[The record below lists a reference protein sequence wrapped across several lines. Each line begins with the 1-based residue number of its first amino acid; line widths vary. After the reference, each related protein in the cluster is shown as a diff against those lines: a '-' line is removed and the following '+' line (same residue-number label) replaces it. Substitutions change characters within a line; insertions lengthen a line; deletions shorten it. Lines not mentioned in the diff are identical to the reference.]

1 MISLGLE
8 EQRWSQSSFLWQSP
22 GEKVLQKRRSS
33 AVDTRDPTVRSDL
46 RFWGKNF
53 THIREHS
60 GFQSVNT
67 LLRLAHDGPSVK
79 SWVDK
84 HVDLCREPVDLLEG
98 ILEARRKAEKAD
110 PVARKKYIAQG
121 LVLLRRYWWLML
133 LGVYFHVTPPDSH
146 TTFRHFYDTHPV
158 LKTLWTELSSGSL
171 NDLRPLG
178 KHSDI
183 SDSDEMRQ
191 AVATRSGGILTA
203 GSILKADLFPGLA
216 KRLDETVDG
225 APNYRRL
232 EVLQDTPN
240 AFEIY
245 GTGMPSLDGGYTG
258 ALEKMGA
265 GPGGNKDI
273 VWTSMR

>member
-1 MISLGLE
+1 M
-8 EQRWSQSSFLWQSP
+8 
-22 GEKVLQKRRSS
+22 
-33 AVDTRDPTVRSDL
+33 
-46 RFWGKNF
+46 
-53 THIREHS
+53 
-60 GFQSVNT
+60 
-67 LLRLAHDGPSVK
+67 K

-98 ILEARRKAEKAD
+98 ILECRRKAEKAD
-110 PVARKKYIAQG
+110 PSERKKFIAQG
-121 LVLLRRYWWLML
+121 LVHLRRYWWLML
-133 LGVYFHVTPPDSH
+133 LGVYFHVVSPDGH

-158 LKTLWTELSSGSL
+158 LKTLWTELSSGGL

-191 AVATRSGGILTA
+191 AVASRSGGILTA

-216 KRLDETVDG
+216 KRLDESVDG

-232 EVLQDTPN
+232 DILQGTPN
-240 AFEIY
+240 AFSIF

-258 ALEKMGA
+258 ALIKMGA
-265 GPGGNKDI
+265 GPNGDREI
-273 VWTSMR
+273 VWTSMRCVRTLCLV